1 MARFCGDGGAP
12 AALRLIMMLRV
23 WRRRRWVDDNI
34 LYWLVMRLVA
44 FFCCFPF
51 LQQPEKLRG
60 ERERAYLVGLSI
72 LGTLRMGRPTNLM
85 KDPRPRYR

>member
-1 MARFCGDGGAP
+1 MARFCGDGGAL

-23 WRRRRWVDDNI
+23 WRRRWVDDNI

-60 ERERAYLVGLSI
+60 GVGLSI

>member
-23 WRRRRWVDDNI
+23 WRRRWVDDNI

-60 ERERAYLVGLSI
+60 ERESVSCWSVYARDLEN
-72 LGTLRMGRPTNLM
+72 GTPN
-85 KDPRPRYR
+85 